1 MNKHIYIDTK
11 IDDLVVSIHPR
22 ELNSKL
28 PATILHKVSQKYG
41 NKCYKDVGYIL
52 KNSISILKNNL
63 IKISG
68 STSTALMTCNVTIKC
83 TVCCPHNDAIVKCHI
98 IDKIENA
105 YLAYFGP
112 LVIFIRRSK
121 EDDYDLQ
128 VRQIV
133 NVEIK
138 MVRLNDSS
146 INVFANYVSKS
157 DELNYY
163 EIPETSSSIVMIDT
177 VKYTNNIDEYTYLED
192 AGYTISLNEKKQEIK
207 KVGNWRLIRD
217 LINPYEIISPS
228 PYYNDTIVDK
238 EAFYSSINAL
248 GKQEI
253 IISSMINRA
262 YFKMWEILHDKK
274 EDKWGNLLQSY
285 ANQDIVVLGI
295 AEAPGGFMQAIMDSR
310 IKQTDN
316 EFKDIYRAIS
326 LKDDEI
332 QWNNE
337 VLSKYR
343 EKFDLDL
350 MYDYGTNDGDIRTI
364 EEQQYIKEN
373 LLQNKKAHLIVAD
386 GGIDVSKDYY
396 SQEVQNH
403 KLFYSEIVIALSNQ
417 EVGGN
422 FVMKC
427 YDLYTVLSVQYLT
440 ILKNYYNNVYIIKP
454 ELSRPANSEKYIVA
468 LGYNGKFSSS
478 MATRSSDMIS
488 RWENDKYILELL
500 TSVDNT
506 IMGSMKFINDYFSN
520 RQMSF
525 IQAGISAAEGDK
537 FKIPKSQQDYKA
549 VQLKASSKWCE
560 DYGIPTRNISLKINK
575 YLSS

>member
-1 MNKHIYIDTK
+1 MNKHIYVDTK
-11 IDDLVVSIHPR
+11 IDNLVVSVQPK

-28 PATILHKVSQKYG
+28 PATILHKITQKYG
-41 NKCYKDVGYIL
+41 NKCYKEIGYIM
-52 KNSISILKNNL
+52 KNSIAVLKNDL

-68 STSTALMTCNVTIKC
+68 STSGALMTCNVTIKC
-83 TVCCPHNDAIVKCHI
+83 TVCCPHNGAIVKCHI

-121 EDDYDLQ
+121 EDNYDLN

-138 MVRLNDSS
+138 MVRFNENS
-146 INVFANYVSKS
+146 INVFAQFVSVS

-163 EIPETSSSIVMIDT
+163 EIPETSSSIVMVDT
-177 VKYTNNIDEYTYLED
+177 VKYTNNIQEYTYLED

-207 KVGNWRLIRD
+207 KVGQWRLIRD

-228 PYYNDTIVDK
+228 PYYNETIVDK
-238 EAFYSSINAL
+238 KAFYSSINAL
-248 GKQEI
+248 GKQELVI
-253 IISSMINRA
+253 ESMINRA

-274 EDKWGNLLQSY
+274 EDKWGNVLQKY
-285 ANQDIVVLGI
+285 ANQEIVVLGI
-295 AEAPGGFMQAIMDSR
+295 AEAPGGFLQAIMDSR
-310 IKQTDN
+310 IKQTSN
-316 EFKDIYRAIS
+316 AFKDVYRGIS
-326 LKDDEI
+326 LQDEEI
-332 QWNNE
+332 QWNNQ
-337 VLSKYR
+337 VLSKYK

-350 MYDYGTNDGDIRTI
+350 VYGYGTNTGDIRNI
-364 EEQQYIKEN
+364 EEQQYIKEQ

-396 SQEVQNH
+396 TQEVQNH

-417 EVGGN
+417 EIGGN

-440 ILKNYYNNVYIIKP
+440 ILKNYYDHVYVIKP

-468 LGYNGKFSSS
+468 LSYNGKFS
-478 MATRSSDMIS
+478 MAMETKSKDMIS
-488 RWENDKYILELL
+488 RWENNKYILELL

-525 IQAGISAAEGDK
+525 IQAGITAAEGDK
-537 FKIPKSQQDYKA
+537 FKAPSSQQDYKA
-549 VQLKASSKWCE
+549 IQKTASGKWCD
-560 DYGIPTRNISLKINK
+560 DYGIPKRDIVLKINK
-575 YLSS
+575 Y